1 MLTLWSAQALSVFG
15 DRLYAM
21 AVMWIAWQESGAA
34 AMGLVAVAESLPYIA
49 LGSVGQRLVARCASL
64 RALAA
69 VDLARLLLVAALP
82 LAWHSFGL
90 PGLLVCALLLGAGGA
105 VFDPNLGA
113 LVPELVEERH
123 VQAVNG
129 LMDLSG
135 RIARI
140 AGPGAAGLL
149 LAVMPMRHIF
159 WVDAATFGISALA
172 LVALARTT
180 ALTAPLRA
188 PAEKP
193 THRPR
198 ARELLRADPGTAAA
212 LAVHG
217 IGIGAGAVA
226 LAMPALLTSHLD
238 AGPGA
243 YGATLAAAGAGAVAA
258 NGIAGNV
265 RLPGPAPVL
274 YCSVWAVSGLLL
286 AATGAATS
294 LPYVLVMSVLSGAIA
309 PFLQIT
315 LSTHLARFPPAARLR
330 LMAVDLTVIR
340 TAGTLS
346 MLVVPA
352 LAATHPRAG
361 FAAAGAVTA
370 TAAAVGAAAA
380 WHWSRTGSPIAA
392 DDDRE
397 LTRE

>member
-15 DRLYAM
+15 DRLYSM
-21 AVMWIAWQESGAA
+21 AVMWVAWQESGAA
-34 AMGLVAVAESLPYIA
+34 AMGLVAVAESLPYIV
-49 LGSVGQRLVARCASL
+49 LGTVGQRLTVRCASL

-69 VDLARLLLVAALP
+69 VDLGRLVLVAALP
-82 LAWHSFGL
+82 LAWSGFGV

-113 LVPELVEERH
+113 LVPELVEERD

-135 RIARI
+135 RIARV

-149 LAVMPMRHIF
+149 LAVMPMRHLF
-159 WVDAATFGISALA
+159 WIDAATFGISALVLA
-172 LVALARTT
+172 ALARTT
-180 ALTAPLRA
+180 TLTAPLRA
-188 PAEKP
+188 PTEKP
-193 THRPR
+193 VRRPR
-198 ARELLRADPGTAAA
+198 ARQLLRAHPDTAVA

-226 LAMPALLTSHLD
+226 LAMPALLTSLLD

-258 NGIAGNV
+258 NGIAGHV

-274 YCSVWAVSGLLL
+274 YCAVWAVSGVLL
-286 AATGAATS
+286 AATGAAVS
-294 LPYVLVMSVLSGAIA
+294 LPYVVVMSVLSGAIA

-315 LSTHLARFPPAARLR
+315 LSTHLSRFPSAARLR

-352 LAATHPRAG
+352 VAAGHPQAG
-361 FAAAGAVTA
+361 FVTAGAVTA
-370 TAAAVGAAAA
+370 AAAAVGATAAF
-380 WHWSRTGSPIAA
+380 HWSRAGAPIIA
-392 DDDRE
+392 DDDHE